1 MYCTYLCAGYIPQD
15 AFSENTQHLQRALVS
30 FLNRRSQFDPASTVC
45 SRHGWLPVLASLYA
59 VSTTQYARDF
69 CIGQWMSDL
78 YSELERFQK
87 TSEEE
92 GSSNEK
98 LQEEAQSK
106 KKFLRSLLKV
116 KASEATRYVLTYM
129 YLCTVFTYILTVC
142 H

>member
-1 MYCTYLCAGYIPQD
+1 M
-15 AFSENTQHLQRALVS
+15 LV
-30 FLNRRSQFDPASTVC
+30 
-45 SRHGWLPVLASLYA
+45 SLYA

-92 GSSNEK
+92 GSSDEK
-98 LQEEAQSK
+98 LQEEAQTK

-116 KASEATRYVLTYM
+116 KASEATRYLRTCIYVL
-129 YLCTVFTYILTVC
+129 YLHINCMSSAASVK
-142 H
+142 